1 MAVTP
6 GSVSTPASCPP
17 RRISDGV
24 CLGTTCSDTH
34 AVSAGTAG
42 STFLSSPFP
51 DEDRVE
57 ERIDSR
63 VVRQRQHSLKA
74 EGGGALKFP
83 SPLATRKAEESGQSG
98 LMHSLRLHGQSALSE
113 ITRPV
118 SGVDRV
124 LTGST
129 PIAGA
134 PHLSMGD
141 SSPAHHT
148 TSSGFSRAESAGGSS
163 DVTAGLGFH
172 RPPLLLNEVSP
183 SFSSSTVE
191 KSVIANP
198 FRGSLPMGCTSA
210 TDGQVSGGES
220 ENRLQYFSSKLS
232 PTSRT
237 PALRALLGVASELFP
252 VYVVRSNNKE
262 RLYGTVSLRSTPL
275 LGSGGDGDKIRG
287 ESDSPAVGNSESQR
301 EGRYRH
307 CPTGPER
314 EGVLLSLFPGPKE
327 DRGNEADIGFT
338 HSEQMCSQAALSYAH
353 EMAMSHTSQLVEL
366 FTQLGLAVNWKKSA
380 PWPSQKVTY
389 LGLFLDTDIMRARL
403 SDGRTES
410 ILSALRL
417 CRPPCRRRVQE
428 IMSLLG
434 LMSAAHAVVTLGLLH
449 MRALQRWFARQRVDP
464 VRHRR
469 RMLIIPYTLA
479 GDLDYWRNPAVLE
492 RGVPLGRVSAMT
504 QVFTDASLT
513 GWGGVCQGQA
523 VGGVWPRSQR
533 HINLLELE
541 TVQLVLTHFAPR
553 LRGRDVLIRSD
564 NRATVAYIN
573 RQGGVRSPVL
583 HEAATRL
590 WLWAHRHLRSLSAVH
605 VPGRQNV
612 GADLMSRGGPRD
624 DDWRLNPE
632 IVSLIWERFGEARAD
647 LFAARENAQCRL
659 WFSLRAQDG
668 PPLGTDAF
676 AHHSWPKGLLYAF
689 PPLSCLARL
698 LARVKADHL
707 TVIVV
712 ARIFRGRYGI
722 RK

>member
-1 MAVTP
+1 
-6 GSVSTPASCPP
+6 
-17 RRISDGV
+17 
-24 CLGTTCSDTH
+24 
-34 AVSAGTAG
+34 
-42 STFLSSPFP
+42 
-51 DEDRVE
+51 
-57 ERIDSR
+57 
-63 VVRQRQHSLKA
+63 
-74 EGGGALKFP
+74 
-83 SPLATRKAEESGQSG
+83 
-98 LMHSLRLHGQSALSE
+98 
-113 ITRPV
+113 
-118 SGVDRV
+118 
-124 LTGST
+124 
-129 PIAGA
+129 
-134 PHLSMGD
+134 MGD

-172 RPPLLLNEVSP
+172 RPPSLLNEVSP

-210 TDGQVSGGES
+210 TDGQ
-220 ENRLQYFSSKLS
+220 
-232 PTSRT
+232 
-237 PALRALLGVASELFP
+237 
-252 VYVVRSNNKE
+252 
-262 RLYGTVSLRSTPL
+262 
-275 LGSGGDGDKIRG
+275 
-287 ESDSPAVGNSESQR
+287 
-301 EGRYRH
+301 
-307 CPTGPER
+307 
-314 EGVLLSLFPGPKE
+314 
-327 DRGNEADIGFT
+327 
-338 HSEQMCSQAALSYAH
+338 
-353 EMAMSHTSQLVEL
+353 
-366 FTQLGLAVNWKKSA
+366 
-380 PWPSQKVTY
+380 
-389 LGLFLDTDIMRARL
+389 
-403 SDGRTES
+403 
-410 ILSALRL
+410 
-417 CRPPCRRRVQE
+417 
-428 IMSLLG
+428 
-434 LMSAAHAVVTLGLLH
+434 
-449 MRALQRWFARQRVDP
+449 
-464 VRHRR
+464 
-469 RMLIIPYTLA
+469 
-479 GDLDYWRNPAVLE
+479 
-492 RGVPLGRVSAMT
+492 
-504 QVFTDASLT
+504 
-513 GWGGVCQGQA
+513 
-523 VGGVWPRSQR
+523 
-533 HINLLELE
+533 
-541 TVQLVLTHFAPR
+541 R

-712 ARIFRGRYGI
+712 APDLPGRYGI

>member
-24 CLGTTCSDTH
+24 CLGTTVSDTH

-98 LMHSLRLHGQSALSE
+98 LMHSLRLHGQSAFSE

-124 LTGST
+124 ITGST
-129 PIAGA
+129 PIAGV

-141 SSPAHHT
+141 SSSAHHT
-148 TSSGFSRAESAGGSS
+148 TSSGVSRAESAGGSS
-163 DVTAGLGFH
+163 DITAGLGFH
-172 RPPLLLNEVSP
+172 RPPSLLSEVSP

-210 TDGQVSGGES
+210 TDGRVSGGES

-252 VYVVRSNNKE
+252 VYVARSNNKE
-262 RLYGTVSLRSTPL
+262 
-275 LGSGGDGDKIRG
+275 
-287 ESDSPAVGNSESQR
+287 
-301 EGRYRH
+301 
-307 CPTGPER
+307 
-314 EGVLLSLFPGPKE
+314 
-327 DRGNEADIGFT
+327 
-338 HSEQMCSQAALSYAH
+338 
-353 EMAMSHTSQLVEL
+353 
-366 FTQLGLAVNWKKSA
+366 
-380 PWPSQKVTY
+380 
-389 LGLFLDTDIMRARL
+389 
-403 SDGRTES
+403 
-410 ILSALRL
+410 
-417 CRPPCRRRVQE
+417 RRRVQE

-553 LRGRDVLIRSD
+553 LRGRDVLIRRPGSSGGAMVSGND
-564 NRATVAYIN
+564 SIVGGGAVATSPSRGRSVPGSGNYRARACDIGTSEGLAPE
-573 RQGGVRSPVL
+573 RD
-583 HEAATRL
+583 RL
-590 WLWAHRHLRSLSAVH
+590 TKRGLSADVIRTIQSARASSTSTLYSNRWSMFVRWCETNTMDPVCCPVEQILSFLQYLLDKRRSASTIQGYAAAISACH
-605 VPGRQNV
+605 EGFGNKTVFSHSLVKRFLTGTRRLRPVARASVPQWDLSTVLNALCAPPFEPLSQISLRLLSLKTALLLALCSTKRRWSRGEVALFVPGAC
-612 GADLMSRGGPRD
+612 GCMLRGTHKD
-624 DDWRLNPE
+624 
-632 IVSLIWERFGEARAD
+632 
-647 LFAARENAQCRL
+647 
-659 WFSLRAQDG
+659 
-668 PPLGTDAF
+668 T
-676 AHHSWPKGLLYAF
+676 
-689 PPLSCLARL
+689 
-698 LARVKADHL
+698 
-707 TVIVV
+707 
-712 ARIFRGRYGI
+712 
-722 RK
+722 

>member
-1 MAVTP
+1 MATPSCKQAAASRPLSYISGGMYKGSTVLYTRPVLTESAVRVVPFYPQPGMAVTP

-24 CLGTTCSDTH
+24 CLGTTFSDTH

-98 LMHSLRLHGQSALSE
+98 LMQSLRLHGQSALSE

-124 LTGST
+124 ITGST
-129 PIAGA
+129 PIAGV

-141 SSPAHHT
+141 SSSAHHT

-172 RPPLLLNEVSP
+172 RPPSLLSEVSP

-252 VYVVRSNNKE
+252 VYVARSNNKE
-262 RLYGTVSLRSTPL
+262 KLYGTVSLRSTSL

-314 EGVLLSLFPGPKE
+314 EGVG
-327 DRGNEADIGFT
+327 
-338 HSEQMCSQAALSYAH
+338 
-353 EMAMSHTSQLVEL
+353 
-366 FTQLGLAVNWKKSA
+366 
-380 PWPSQKVTY
+380 
-389 LGLFLDTDIMRARL
+389 
-403 SDGRTES
+403 
-410 ILSALRL
+410 
-417 CRPPCRRRVQE
+417 
-428 IMSLLG
+428 
-434 LMSAAHAVVTLGLLH
+434 
-449 MRALQRWFARQRVDP
+449 
-464 VRHRR
+464 
-469 RMLIIPYTLA
+469 
-479 GDLDYWRNPAVLE
+479 
-492 RGVPLGRVSAMT
+492 
-504 QVFTDASLT
+504 T
-513 GWGGVCQGQA
+513 G
-523 VGGVWPRSQR
+523 
-533 HINLLELE
+533 NLLELE

-647 LFAARENAQCRL
+647 LFAARENVQCRL
-659 WFSLRAQDG
+659 WFSLRALDG
-668 PPLGTDAF
+668 PPLGTDAWSMF
-676 AHHSWPKGLLYAF
+676 VRWCETNTMDPVCCPVEQILSFLQYLFDKRRSASTIKGYAAAISACHEGFGNKTVFSHSLVKRFLTGTRRLRPVARASVPQWDLSTVLNALCEPPF
-689 PPLSCLARL
+689 EPLSQISLRL
-698 LARVKADHL
+698 LSLKTALLLALCSTKRLAPLFTVVSSASPGYHQLLAQIRSL
-707 TVIVV
+707 TS
-712 ARIFRGRYGI
+712 RSNEGSTELRH
-722 RK
+722 KKLKQKH